1 MKGSEFIKWI
11 QLFYDMHLNDR
22 KYIALELPKDN
33 LNCSTITILN
43 LGRLN
48 NGQSHRN
55 YVVLLSEKKLNLTFE
70 KANNQFVIVKAFT
83 LNVKLYIVL
92 YYTLYYI
99 IRKLFEWII
108 FIRFILVRMKMNK
121 TFLILLYTL
130 RRKFNLCWF
139 VKFISLF
146 SKF

>member
-43 LGRLN
+43 LGRLS

-92 YYTLYYI
+92 YYILYYI